1 MKMSEIREKSEKEL
15 RTALLESR
23 ELLRGV
29 RFGIAERETK
39 NTSEHRKIR
48 REIARILTVLHE
60 RS

>member
-15 RTALLESR
+15 RTALFESR
-23 ELLRGV
+23 ESLRGV

-39 NTSEHRKIR
+39 NISEHRKIR